1 MIKSKKCKI
10 SGCENERYANTS
22 WCYSHYI
29 EHEKEKKAKK
39 EEKAIAKLNDKIKKQ
54 AQKDLWRIVHN
65 RVWKLMSEYIRTKD
79 ADEFGYNTCY
89 TCGARKHWKELQC
102 GHYKHDKLDFDERNL
117 KRQCLTEES
126 NIKMLD
132 GSYKSISKIQEGD
145 FISAFDEETFNEKIA
160 CVGEVESFIPD
171 KLYEVELVNGN
182 KFYATGDHKIVANN
196 KWYKIEDIL
205 ENFNNL
211 EIKEL

>member
-39 EEKAIAKLNDKIKKQ
+39 EAKAIAKLNDKIKKQ

-117 KRQCLTEES
+117 KPQCYRDNNFLSGRLDVYTVNLIRDYGMDWLNKLSEDAQKASKGKDSYSIEE
-126 NIKMLD
+126 M
-132 GSYKSISKIQEGD
+132 
-145 FISAFDEETFNEKIA
+145 
-160 CVGEVESFIPD
+160 
-171 KLYEVELVNGN
+171 
-182 KFYATGDHKIVANN
+182 
-196 KWYKIEDIL
+196 
-205 ENFNNL
+205 L
-211 EIKEL
+211 EIEKDLKAKLEVIRKRIN